1 VKKKPKA
8 GESPIS
14 GVIDP
19 LRLAKLCWPHVSF
32 YKEQREMLYSI
43 RDNRE
48 TFVPAGNKLGKDFTT
63 GYAVLWFFLSR
74 SPCKILTTSVDSSQL
89 QKVLW
94 GEINTFIQQSKY
106 SLPLRVIHQEIR
118 RVVNNKIEP
127 NSYIIGRV
135 AQAEE
140 GMLGHH
146 LPWGPNGEPHTLMAG
161 DEASGIGTGLWD
173 KTRTWRHRA
182 LAIGNCY
189 PCMNFF
195 YSAIKEGD
203 VASPVGDGFFRKVIK
218 IRADDSPN
226 VRLAEKEIAEGKK
239 PSGKVLVPGV
249 VTYEDYLL
257 ARATYDEMNQCI
269 SLDAEFYEGDNIY
282 LFPPQN
288 LSMAEG
294 VAKTLGGPRHAKAIG
309 CDPAEGGDSTTWAV
323 VDELGLLNL
332 ITEKTPDTSYITG
345 RTIALMNEY
354 GVPADKVMFDR
365 GGGGKQHA
373 DRLRSQGY
381 PVHTV
386 AFGEPV
392 LPEKKRGVTLLAQQ
406 KLQDEVR
413 YIYKSRR
420 VQMFHILST
429 AIANG
434 YALPGNLLNQS
445 GLNRKSLAEQL
456 KVFPLMYDPEGRL
469 KLPQKNKTDKKSKEI
484 TLVDMIGHSPDEADA
499 LAVAYYCMTKQPVV
513 RMVGAV

>member
-1 VKKKPKA
+1 MVKTT
-8 GESPIS
+8 EENPIQK
-14 GVIDP
+14 VIDP
-19 LRLAKLCWPHVSF
+19 LKLAKLCWPHVSF

-94 GEINTFIQQSKY
+94 GEINTFIQTSKY
-106 SLPLRVIHQEIR
+106 PLPLRVIHQEIR
-118 RVVNNKIEP
+118 RVVKGKTEP
-127 NSYIIGRV
+127 NSYLIGRV

-189 PCMNFF
+189 PCVNFF
-195 YSAIKEGD
+195 YNAIKEGD
-203 VASPVGDGFFRKVIK
+203 VPSPVGSGFFRKVIK
-218 IRADDSPN
+218 IKADDSPN
-226 VRLAEKEIAEGKK
+226 VRLAEKEIAEGKE
-239 PSGKVLVPGV
+239 PSNKVLVPGV
-249 VTYEDYLL
+249 VTYEDYLI
-257 ARATYDEMNQCI
+257 ARATYDDMNQCI
-269 SLDAEFYEGDNIY
+269 SLDAEFYEGDSVY
-282 LFPPQN
+282 LFTPTN
-288 LSMAEG
+288 LALAEEI
-294 VAKTLGGPRHAKAIG
+294 AKNLPDDRKAKAIG
-309 CDPAEGGDSTTWAV
+309 CDPAEGGDSTTWAIIDEEGLIDLV
-323 VDELGLLNL
+323 V
-332 ITEKTPDTSYITG
+332 EKTPDTSYITSK
-345 RTIALMNEY
+345 TIALMNQY
-354 GVPADKVMFDR
+354 GIPADRVMFDR

-381 PVHTV
+381 EVHTV

-392 LPEKKRGVTLLAQQ
+392 NPEKKRGITRLDQA
-406 KLQDEVR
+406 KLNDETK
-413 YIYKSRR
+413 YEYKSRR
-420 VQMFHILST
+420 VQMFHILSR
-429 AIANG
+429 AILDG
-434 YALPGNLLNQS
+434 FALPSKPLNKAEI
-445 GLNRKSLAEQL
+445 NRKSLADQL
-456 KVFPLMYDPEGRL
+456 KVFPLQLDPEGRY
-469 KLPQKNKTDKKSKEI
+469 KLPPKNKTDKNSKEI

-499 LAVAYYCMTKQPVV
+499 LAIAYYCMTKKPAAQ
-513 RMVGAV
+513 MVGAI